1 MEDLR
6 RSVTSVVSS
15 SLFWIHLD
23 DNKNDDVIKLL
34 SGMSFA
40 LRRRPTA
47 LRLYMCQVT
56 RLHHLLQWSMA
67 GIFVAS
73 GGAIGIVIVD
83 EKIRQQKIRRSS
95 IYHRCSPS
103 SVVVRPF
110 DDFDFWS
117 KMKMCHTKCVKLK
130 NFRQFPRCLGPID
143 EVSRSKK

>member
-23 DNKNDDVIKLL
+23 DNTNDDVIKLL

-73 GGAIGIVIVD
+73 GGAIGNRHRHRHVD
-83 EKIRQQKIRRSS
+83 EKISATKDSKILNLPPPPPVVRRRPSIRRLLT
-95 IYHRCSPS
+95 
-103 SVVVRPF
+103 F
-110 DDFDFWS
+110 DQ
-117 KMKMCHTKCVKLK
+117 K
-130 NFRQFPRCLGPID
+130 
-143 EVSRSKK
+143 